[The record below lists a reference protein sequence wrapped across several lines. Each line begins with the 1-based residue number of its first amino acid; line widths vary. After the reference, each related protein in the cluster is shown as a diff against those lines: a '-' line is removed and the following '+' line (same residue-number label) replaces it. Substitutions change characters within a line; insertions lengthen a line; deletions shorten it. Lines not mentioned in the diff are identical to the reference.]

1 MSEFKKGDR
10 VYYSGPVINESWS
23 SEYVATVMNAYGD
36 RIDVKWDHGPSN
48 SGHDANYFSL
58 VF

>member
-1 MSEFKKGDR
+1 MTEFKRGDR

-23 SEYVATVMNAYGD
+23 SEFLATVIDVRED
-36 RIDVKWDHGPSN
+36 RIDIKWDHGPSN
-48 SGHDANYFSL
+48 SGHDADHFSL